1 MEIFPALTAA
11 MLTFT
16 RHKNNFM
23 FTGKHLVNEHHYS
36 EDVPRAEQ
44 TRRTKKR
51 QHIPKANQQPFD
63 LSILHDIPWIWLI
76 TVIKDFQDVTTLKRL
91 PLQISH
97 SKRNTTYA
105 LRTKGRPEWK
115 PRQ

>member
-63 LSILHDIPWIWLI
+63 LSILHDIPWI
-76 TVIKDFQDVTTLKRL
+76 
-91 PLQISH
+91 
-97 SKRNTTYA
+97 
-105 LRTKGRPEWK
+105 
-115 PRQ
+115 